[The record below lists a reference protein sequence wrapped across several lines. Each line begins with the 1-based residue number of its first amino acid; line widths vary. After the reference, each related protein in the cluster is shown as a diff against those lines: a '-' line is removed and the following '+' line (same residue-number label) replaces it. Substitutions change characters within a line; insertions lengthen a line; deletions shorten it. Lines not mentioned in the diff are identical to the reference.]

1 MAIHWK
7 IPFVTRKGTTMSV
20 NIYDD
25 TYSGDP
31 LVLWGAATPFQ
42 TREEKSDDILKP
54 TRLSTGYIR
63 IMTGQTQ
70 DGTDFDAS
78 LLFPPTPMARP
89 VRLTK
94 ADGTLMWQ
102 GFIRQESFTQD
113 WLPDPEELELP
124 ICSALSMLGG
134 IQITE
139 TALSSYLS
147 NGRARFKDL
156 LYLALQQLPSPISY
170 YYVYYP
176 QDVSQSGTF
185 DQTFLTMGL
194 QIRNWFEY
202 EDENFIDMSSIRFDG
217 ATWLSLLSDVAEAFG
232 YTLTESGR
240 DIMFVSRRATTYAR
254 VDVSDLTLPYTS
266 LTYVNYNA
274 YNRTIGASSLYD
286 NKGKVSLLQSARRAV
301 VEAEINS
308 IQDEDSLP
316 QPASRRHLT
325 YYERGDFE
333 ILRNSLIT
341 NQANPL
347 YYKYVYLYEPLAGDN
362 YWTFHTYENYSTED
376 WIVEDITMSDRS
388 SAAFIMD
395 KDGNTSVFCYYCT
408 LKDEYQETP
417 AGSDGVMFAINSDV
431 STFFIGGKIK
441 VTGKV
446 ICYDEAVYHPIGE
459 PDTWL
464 SHDITSRD
472 VIIIMVLGSVNIQKT
487 VVIDNE
493 DGYLK
498 ETATSKEDGVYFDIP
513 AGGVF
518 GSCQIF
524 VYCPHSHSD
533 YGTDVIQG
541 AYEFQ
546 DLKVDY
552 EASPRAVY
560 AYYPADDNNRFVI
573 NLNAAAED
581 DCNIEP
587 RLASYIKGRNGYG
600 IPIKPDYSELIS
612 TLAFAGSTQTYM
624 EGYLCETIQQ
634 LRAVAHRM
642 LEVTIFVGS
651 DLTYRPTDIVNFA
664 GSHWLIMSQ
673 SRNWRDSTNTLT
685 LYEIIS

>member
-7 IPFVTRKGTTMSV
+7 VPFVTRKGTTMSV

-25 TYSGDP
+25 TYSGTP
-31 LVLWGAATPFQ
+31 LTLWGAAVPFQ
-42 TREEKSDDILKP
+42 TREEKSDDVLKP

-70 DGTDFDAS
+70 DGADFDAS

-89 VRLTK
+89 VTLTK
-94 ADGTLMWQ
+94 ADGTLIWQ

-139 TALSSYLS
+139 AALSSYLS

-156 LYLALQQLPSPISY
+156 LYLALQQLPSPVSY

-232 YTLTESGR
+232 YTLTESGS
-240 DIMFVSRRATTYAR
+240 DILFVSRRVTTYAK
-254 VDVSDLTLPYTS
+254 VAVSDLTLSYTS
-266 LTYVNYNA
+266 LTYTNYNA
-274 YNRTIGASSLYD
+274 YSRTIGASSIYD

-325 YYERGDFE
+325 YYEHGLE
-333 ILRNSLIT
+333 QVTRNYFDSSHGVLFD
-341 NQANPL
+341 QSF
-347 YYKYVYLYEPLAGDN
+347 YLYEPDTRGIWTYYSYYDGYPTIDPWDVTDIQDSTLASSSFVMD
-362 YWTFHTYENYSTED
+362 ED
-376 WIVEDITMSDRS
+376 GEVYVLAS
-388 SAAFIMD
+388 FICQEGHQTRAPKMLEILSEVASFFV
-395 KDGNTSVFCYYCT
+395 GGQ
-408 LKDEYQETP
+408 LK
-417 AGSDGVMFAINSDV
+417 F
-431 STFFIGGKIK
+431 
-441 VTGKV
+441 TGKV
-446 ICYDEAVYHPIGE
+446 ATTDEAAYV
-459 PDTWL
+459 
-464 SHDITSRD
+464 
-472 VIIIMVLGSVNIQKT
+472 
-487 VVIDNE
+487 E
-493 DGYLK
+493 DGHWVNTTIRTRTIKIEVQIGSTMYSKTAYIFGDKIMEDPDGK
-498 ETATSKEDGVYFDIP
+498 EGVAFPLPANTHLFGFVKLSVYFPDLTPNHIADVQGVYLFN
-513 AGGVF
+513 
-518 GSCQIF
+518 
-524 VYCPHSHSD
+524 
-533 YGTDVIQG
+533 
-541 AYEFQ
+541 
-546 DLKVDY
+546 DLKLAY

-573 NLNAAAED
+573 DLNTAAED
-581 DCNIEP
+581 DCSIEP

-600 IPIKPDYSELIS
+600 IPIKPDYSALIS
-612 TLAFAGSTQTYM
+612 TLSFAGSTQTYM

-634 LRAVAHRM
+634 LRAVAHRI
-642 LEVTIFVGS
+642 LEVTIYVGS